1 MPQLYEVPL
10 PWYRYSYYRSVE
22 LYRYRYWA
30 GIYDIS
36 EICTMSASISD
47 KYLEITKC
55 GIVREIAESPT
66 VSGSVHLPNLSSLGD
81 RPEIWPENPSVGG
94 GWAAEP

>member
-1 MPQLYEVPL
+1 MVPVL
-10 PWYRYSYYRSVE
+10 VPIVE

-36 EICTMSASISD
+36 EICTMSVSISD

-55 GIVREIAESPT
+55 GIVEKPPSRRRS
-66 VSGSVHLPNLSSLGD
+66 VGSVNLLICQVW
-81 RPEIWPENPSVGG
+81 EIDPRYGPIR
-94 GWAAEP
+94 EPY

>member
-1 MPQLYEVPL
+1 MYIRDLRDLALWGRP
-10 PWYRYSYYRSVE
+10 
-22 LYRYRYWA
+22 
-30 GIYDIS
+30 
-36 EICTMSASISD
+36 ISD

-55 GIVREIAESPT
+55 GIVRENAESPT

-94 GWAAEP
+94 GWAAEPSRRVCLGLESRLVLSSYQVLNLTLW

>member
-1 MPQLYEVPL
+1 MLDRTRL
-10 PWYRYSYYRSVE
+10 RSVRD
-22 LYRYRYWA
+22 LYMRSPRS
-30 GIYDIS
+30 G
-36 EICTMSASISD
+36 TMGASTSD